1 MEIINNTEN
10 IAKNKTTI
18 NSNALDNFTINKET
32 RYYSNDILKHITI
45 RTMNL
50 SDLNSIKDILLTDF
64 DDFWNYNIFKSEL
77 ENENCEY
84 IVAVLNDEIIGF
96 AGIWQ
101 VVDEAHITNIVTKK
115 THRNQG
121 IGNLLLKNLIDI
133 CKNLKNINLITLE
146 VNEENI
152 VAQKLYKKFEF
163 EIVGKRKKYYNNEKS
178 AIIMTLHLDC

>member
-1 MEIINNTEN
+1 MEIINNAEN
-10 IAKNKTTI
+10 IAKNKTTV
-18 NSNALDNFTINKET
+18 NSNTLDNPTINKT
-32 RYYSNDILKHITI
+32 TKYYPNDILKHITI
-45 RTMNL
+45 RTMNI

-77 ENENCEY
+77 ENENCKY
-84 IVAVLNDEIIGF
+84 IVAILNDEIVGF

-121 IGNLLLKNLIDI
+121 IGNLLLENLINI
-133 CKNLKNINLITLE
+133 CKNLENINLITLE

-152 VAQKLYKKFEF
+152 IAQKLYKKFGF
-163 EIVGKRKKYYNNEKS
+163 GVVGKRKKYYNSEKS
-178 AIIMTLHLDC
+178 AIIMTIYLDC